1 MIHFSDTATNQARE
15 ARRPSTAW
23 NLFPIG
29 CIQHRMKSAKPFP
42 SFSLLLPDDIQADS
56 DSSVASYWKQDDTC
70 LLQLSSFVRKSVP
83 QISAIQRLKDRMRA
97 GGEWQAVRLVRTIEG
112 CEIAAAST
120 KDQDDTS
127 WVHVY
132 LVWDL
137 LAVHATV
144 SHKGQSSTCDWAW
157 DALFSIRPVVM

>member
-1 MIHFSDTATNQARE
+1 LPASN
-15 ARRPSTAW
+15 AW
-23 NLFPIG
+23 NLFQNG

-42 SFSLLLPDDIQADS
+42 SFSLLLPDDVQAGT

-70 LLQLSSFVRKSVP
+70 LLQLSSVVRKSGP
-83 QISAIQRLKDRMRA
+83 QISATQRLTDRIRA
-97 GGEWQAVRLVRTIEG
+97 GGEWQTVRLVRTIEG
-112 CEIAAAST
+112 CDIAAAST
-120 KDQDDTS
+120 TDRENTS

-144 SHKGQSSTCDWAW
+144 SHKGQVSSCDWAW
-157 DALFSIRPVVM
+157 DAIFSIRPVVM